1 MNLKSEGYLHAIT
14 LFALFSLFHPLS
26 ALQNVTLL
34 FLGRKLARDAYT
46 STSAVTLINVCRAV
60 NKYLLWCR
68 QTFAMVF
75 SKFCRGVHKHLPQVH
90 SFFVTLT
97 KFYFRAFK
105 SKSACVK

>member
-46 STSAVTLINVCRAV
+46 STSAVTLI
-60 NKYLLWCR
+60 
-68 QTFAMVF
+68 
-75 SKFCRGVHKHLPQVH
+75 G
-90 SFFVTLT
+90 TL
-97 KFYFRAFK
+97 
-105 SKSACVK
+105 SKSLRLALIRLPEVNFP